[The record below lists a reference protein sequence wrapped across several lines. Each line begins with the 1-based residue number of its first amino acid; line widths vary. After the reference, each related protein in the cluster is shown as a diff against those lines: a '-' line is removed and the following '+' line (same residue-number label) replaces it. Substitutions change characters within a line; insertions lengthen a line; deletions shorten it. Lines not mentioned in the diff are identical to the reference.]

1 MWEEE
6 SDGEPVSLLAG
17 CHHITEQ
24 LLQTPQCV
32 TDTHHKSFLSTA
44 ERLLIQHCS
53 QEVVFHIL
61 LSAPVNLPLLSDKVE
76 VESTSR
82 SIMSSRWQRRDNT
95 DMSNYECL
103 SVQYFH
109 REDTNQ
115 LFFINFQWDACI
127 WSDCSSTSTDCT
139 GILCWCGR
147 YSSKRLEFHHTV
159 TLVVYLYLKYIYIY
173 RIWTL
178 FFKLEF
184 VPMPL
189 FLLFCL
195 EQRSE

>member
-82 SIMSSRWQRRDNT
+82 SIMSSR
-95 DMSNYECL
+95 
-103 SVQYFH
+103 
-109 REDTNQ
+109 
-115 LFFINFQWDACI
+115 
-127 WSDCSSTSTDCT
+127 
-139 GILCWCGR
+139 
-147 YSSKRLEFHHTV
+147 
-159 TLVVYLYLKYIYIY
+159 
-173 RIWTL
+173 
-178 FFKLEF
+178 
-184 VPMPL
+184 
-189 FLLFCL
+189 
-195 EQRSE
+195 